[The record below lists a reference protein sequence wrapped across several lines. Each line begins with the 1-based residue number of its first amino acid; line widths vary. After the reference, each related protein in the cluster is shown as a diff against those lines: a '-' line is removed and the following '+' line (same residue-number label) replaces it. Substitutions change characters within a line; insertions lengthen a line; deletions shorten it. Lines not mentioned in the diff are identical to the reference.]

1 MGHSEKTELMCNW
14 SPETKV
20 RQNGR
25 ETFLKD
31 HGLELSKIIE
41 RPTYSRIS
49 INQRQ
54 GKIREHHT

>member
-54 GKIREHHT
+54 LKS